1 MKTSHT
7 VRDRRA
13 LPRLCRSPHLLPKTP
28 LLVLVSIYCT
38 LMSAV
43 ETTGS
48 IEGTVEDATHAV
60 VPDVRITLV
69 NMQTGDSRTLSTG
82 PLGRFVFPSV
92 QVGTYVLTAERA
104 SFAKFTLSDLRV
116 SVSTTVTI
124 PVTLSIEGAKSGV
137 SVPAPVTTI
146 EMTDA
151 TLGHVFENKS
161 IVDLPLNG
169 RNYLQLTTLVPG
181 STPPIGYSQPFNPKT
196 DGGITSSPQVN
207 GSRAEANN
215 YLLDGADNN
224 EAFLGSAAAVPSV
237 ESLQEF
243 KIATHLFS
251 AEFGAA
257 GGAVVN
263 VVTKSGSNAL
273 HGSLY
278 EFIRNDAL
286 DARDYFSPE
295 VPILK
300 RNQFGGVIGGPIRRN
315 KTFFF
320 GSYEGLRERSAPTRT
335 ALVPTLLERQGDF
348 SQSTAK
354 PVVPTTG
361 LPFPGNKMPFDHIN
375 SISKNLLQFYPAP
388 NSGPNES
395 TASPPEPATTD
406 SVLGKLDH
414 KVSNNDDLMVR
425 FFWQNGDRTF
435 HFVPTLL
442 GALDV
447 PNFPVADKFGFNN
460 WALTNSY
467 QFSERTILQSRFS
480 YNRANLKA
488 ALPQFAIDANSL
500 GFNFPV
506 TAPFHN
512 IPLIGI
518 AGFTAIGTSN
528 FDDASHVDNV
538 FVLENVLRF
547 TRGRHLITVG
557 GRIGATQVN
566 AGTRT
571 AFMGNYLFTGAASG
585 NAFADFL
592 LGDSSS
598 FLQIGGDSG
607 RAFRSKDFAYF
618 IQDSFAL
625 ARHLTMTF
633 GLRHE
638 LFLPLYDVRLRTGS
652 FRPGEKSMVRP
663 TVPRDVVFP
672 GDTGV
677 TSSTYRLD
685 TKNVGPRIG
694 FAWDPFGNGRTS
706 VRAGYGIYYKPL
718 IAFVAF
724 QAFVSPSITNATL
737 VFAPNF
743 SDPFAGASPYTPGQ
757 TVLPVGPGTQVNT
770 MDPNLKSSSTQHYSL
785 SIQRQVKRD
794 YVVELGY
801 VGSKS
806 AHLLGTV
813 QINPA
818 TFVPGNSTAAN
829 INARRPFQPYGAVYQ
844 QRSGASANYNSL
856 QASLTKRWSGG
867 LSLLGSYTYSRVI
880 DDVSVPQVFQSVDGQ
895 PPNVI
900 AANPNNLR
908 AERAAS
914 SFDMPQTFTMSFG
927 WELPQFPNLSGWRK
941 HLLAGWQFNG
951 ILQAHSGA
959 PLTIYDPSDPNL
971 DGETSDRP
979 NLVGNPLPA
988 GFERTVAHDFHTA
1001 AFAPTPRGENV
1012 FGNVGRNSLR
1022 SRGFQSFAPSVFKN
1036 FALTK
1041 RLNLQFRMEAFNA
1054 FNHPNFAPPIS
1065 DITSP
1070 DFGKIVN
1077 TLPHNQR
1084 QIQFASRL
1092 TF

>member
-1 MKTSHT
+1 MKTSQA
-7 VRDRRA
+7 VQDRQA
-13 LPRLCRSPHLLPKTP
+13 PPRLCRSPNLLPKTP
-28 LLVLVSIYCT
+28 LFVLIMIYCT

-48 IEGTVEDATHAV
+48 IEVIVEDATHSV
-60 VPDVRITLV
+60 IPDVRITLV
-69 NMQTGDSRTLSTG
+69 NLQTGNSRTLLTG

-104 SFAKFTLSDLRV
+104 SFAEFTLSDLRV
-116 SVSTTVTI
+116 SVNTTLTI
-124 PVTLSIEGAKSGV
+124 PVTLTIEGAKSGV
-137 SVPAPVTTI
+137 NVPAPVTTI
-146 EMTDA
+146 EMADA
-151 TLGHVFENKS
+151 TLGQVFENKS
-161 IVDLPLNG
+161 LVDLPLNG
-169 RNYLQLTTLVPG
+169 RNFLQLTTLVPG
-181 STPPIGYSQPFNPKT
+181 STPAIGYSQPFNPKT

-207 GSRAEANN
+207 GSRAEGNN

-263 VVTKSGSNAL
+263 VITKSGSNAL

-278 EFIRNDAL
+278 EFIRNDAF

-300 RNQFGGVIGGPIRRN
+300 RNQFGGAIGGPIRKN

-354 PVVPTTG
+354 PVDPTTRV
-361 LPFPGNKMPFDHIN
+361 PFPGNKIPIDHTDG
-375 SISKNLLQFYPAP
+375 ISKNLLPFYPAP
-388 NSGPNES
+388 HAGPNQS
-395 TASPPEPATTD
+395 TASPSEPATTD
-406 SVLGKLDH
+406 SVLGKVDH
-414 KVSNNDDLMVR
+414 KVSNSDNLMVR

-435 HFVPTLL
+435 HFVPTLV

-447 PNFPVADKFGFNN
+447 PNFPVLDKFGFNN

-500 GFNFPV
+500 GFDFPV

-538 FVLENVLRF
+538 FVLENVLRL
-547 TRGRHLITVG
+547 TRGRHLITAG

-571 AFMGNYLFTGAASG
+571 AFMGNYLFAGAASG

-607 RAFRSKDFAYF
+607 RAFRSKEFAYF
-618 IQDSFAL
+618 IEDSFAL
-625 ARHLTMTF
+625 ERHLTLTF

-638 LFLPLYDVRLRTGS
+638 IFSPLHDVRLRTGS
-652 FRPGEKSMVRP
+652 FRPDEKSIVRP
-663 TVPRDVVFP
+663 TVPTDVVFP
-672 GDTGV
+672 GDPGV
-677 TSSTYRLD
+677 TPSTYRLD
-685 TKNVGPRIG
+685 TKNLGPRIG
-694 FAWDPFGNGRTS
+694 FAWDPFGGGRTS

-724 QAFVSPSITNATL
+724 QSFVSPSITNATS

-743 SDPFAGASPYTPGQ
+743 SDPFGGASPYAAGH

-785 SIQRQVKRD
+785 SVQREVEKD

-818 TFVPGNSTAAN
+818 TFVTGNSTAAN

-844 QRSGASANYNSL
+844 QRSGTSANYNSV

-867 LSLLGSYTYSRVI
+867 LSLLGSYTYSRAI

-895 PPNVI
+895 PANVI
-900 AANPNNLR
+900 AANPHNLR

-914 SFDMPQTFTMSFG
+914 SFDTPQTFTMSFG
-927 WELPQFPNLSGWRK
+927 WALPKLPKLTLWRK
-941 HLLAGWQFNG
+941 HLLAGWQING
-951 ILQAHSGA
+951 IFQAHSGT
-959 PLTIYDPSDPNL
+959 PFTIYDPSDPNV

-979 NLVGNPLPA
+979 DLVGNPRPA
-988 GFERTVAHDFHTA
+988 GFKRTVAHDFTA
-1001 AFAPTPRGENV
+1001 AARTNSQGRERVWEPRPE
-1012 FGNVGRNSLR
+1012 FI
-1022 SRGFQSFAPSVFKN
+1022 
-1036 FALTK
+1036 
-1041 RLNLQFRMEAFNA
+1041 AF
-1054 FNHPNFAPPIS
+1054 PGVS
-1065 DITSP
+1065 
-1070 DFGKIVN
+1070 IVR
-1077 TLPHNQR
+1077 H
-1084 QIQFASRL
+1084 FC
-1092 TF
+1092 F